1 MLHKISQWRG
11 ISQKIHGKF
20 AKIQWLNLKIIYFR
34 QLHIMTTRHCER
46 TKWAWQSI
54 MHEVHFCVNLCL
66 KTHLWCVIDCH
77 DFATQNLAMT
87 GNFTKN
93 SRKFAKIQLFNLD
106 FFSKSV
112 ETIVI
117 LSLLQ
122 KGEESINGK
131 ISKIRGYF
139 ATLSMTS
146 RVFPKFNTFLEKSL

>member
-1 MLHKISQWRG
+1 
-11 ISQKIHGKF
+11 
-20 AKIQWLNLKIIYFR
+20 
-34 QLHIMTTRHCER
+34 
-46 TKWAWQSI
+46 

-77 DFATQNLAMT
+77 DFAFAKSRNDGEFHKKFTENCENLA
-87 GNFTKN
+87 
-93 SRKFAKIQLFNLD
+93 LNLGSL
-106 FFSKSV
+106 SKSV